1 MKKIL
6 YIKLKYLAQ
15 LILARYQPKIISITG
30 SVGKTSTKEACE
42 AVLKPHFK
50 TRATYKN
57 FNNEIGVPLSII
69 GVKKAPA
76 KSIINWVSIF
86 CKALTLLFFKDKKY
100 PEILILE
107 MGIDRPGDMDYLI
120 SIAPPDIAIVTG
132 VSSSHL
138 EYFDKLENIKEE
150 KAKLVKALKKEKTA
164 ILNYDNEHSR
174 AMNQISKAKVIS
186 YGLEAGADLRAEDL
200 IFNFERY
207 YNEDI
212 DFNKIQGISFKLNWQ
227 GSTVPAKIP
236 NAISFSAVYASLAAI
251 NCALSLGLNL
261 VEAQEGLSNFKMPKG
276 RMNLIKGI
284 KNSYIIDDTYNSSPT
299 SALTALNLIEQMK
312 FKDSRKVI
320 VMGEMLELGAYT
332 EEGHHEVGEKLAKI
346 NPALLIVVG
355 EKARDI
361 IRGAKYAGFNESR
374 CFYFNESVEA
384 GKFVQEKIKENDLI
398 LIKGSQGVRMEK
410 IVKEI
415 MFNPLQAKDTLVRQ
429 EENWL

>member
-1 MKKIL
+1 
-6 YIKLKYLAQ
+6 
-15 LILARYQPKIISITG
+15 
-30 SVGKTSTKEACE
+30 
-42 AVLKPHFK
+42 
-50 TRATYKN
+50 
-57 FNNEIGVPLSII
+57 
-69 GVKKAPA
+69 
-76 KSIINWVSIF
+76 
-86 CKALTLLFFKDKKY
+86 
-100 PEILILE
+100 

-332 EEGHHEVGEKLAKI
+332 EEGHQEVGEKLAKI

-361 IRGAKYAGFNESR
+361 IRGAKDAGFNESK

>member
-332 EEGHHEVGEKLAKI
+332 EEGHQEVGEKLAKI

-361 IRGAKYAGFNESR
+361 IRGAKDAGFNESK

>member
-361 IRGAKYAGFNESR
+361 IRGAKDAGFNESK

>member
-361 IRGAKYAGFNESR
+361 IRGAKYAGFNESK

>member
-15 LILARYQPKIISITG
+15 LILLRYQPKIISITG

-50 TRATYKN
+50 IRATYKN

-69 GVKKAPA
+69 GVDKAPA
-76 KSIINWVSIF
+76 KSIISWISIF
-86 CKALTLLFFKDKKY
+86 CKALTLLIFKNKNY
-100 PEILILE
+100 PQILILE

-120 SIAPPDIAIVTG
+120 SIVPPDIAIVTG

-138 EYFDKLENIKEE
+138 QFFNKLENIVEE
-150 KAKLVKALKKEKTA
+150 KAKLIQVLKKEKNA
-164 ILNYDNEHSR
+164 ILNYDNEYSR
-174 AMNQISKAKVIS
+174 NMNKISKAKVIS
-186 YGLEAGADLRAEDL
+186 YGLDENADLRAEDL

-207 YNEDI
+207 NNEDI
-212 DFNKIQGISFKLNWQ
+212 NFDKIQGINFKLNWQ

-236 NAISFSAVYASLAAI
+236 NAISFSAVYAALAAI
-251 NCALSLGLNL
+251 SCALSLGLNL
-261 VEAQEGLSNFKMPKG
+261 VKAQEGLNNFKMPKG

-299 SALTALNLIEQMK
+299 SSLTALNLVEQIK
-312 FKDSRKVI
+312 FKDSRKMI
-320 VMGEMLELGAYT
+320 VMGEMLELGLYT
-332 EEGHHEVGEKLAKI
+332 EEGHREVGKKIASI
-346 NPALLIVVG
+346 NPALLIAIG

-361 IRGAKYAGFNESR
+361 VRGAKESGFNDNK
-374 CFYFNESVEA
+374 CFYFNESAEA
-384 GKFVQEKIKENDLI
+384 GKFIQEKIKENDLI
-398 LIKGSQGVRMEK
+398 FIKGSQGVRMEK

-415 MFNPLQAKDTLVRQ
+415 MFKPLRAKDILVRQ